1 MWKKT
6 MHSVTNSIKWRILAI
21 FIIIVFIA
29 MTVSGVF
36 VTNKLESY
44 EIDSIRTKC
53 FSTLDIVM
61 LSIPFDSYTSL
72 QENQKTIQAIVN
84 EWQTGTD
91 YELYVVDA
99 NFRIIAANNTS
110 VVGHSAI
117 NTLNESVIISALEGE
132 DADGQ
137 DTLPGSIPVLNAA
150 KPVTGSD
157 GSTIGVLYL
166 SANLSSVYDTTN
178 ESKVIFLQAMF
189 IALMI
194 TAILSFFITS
204 SITAPINDLTEK
216 AEKMAFG
223 DFSQEIKGKSNDEI
237 GRLADMFNILRRELD
252 YNINEISNEK
262 SKLETILKY
271 MADGLIAAGV
281 SGEIIH
287 INEAA
292 RTLLDLSD
300 EELETLDFS
309 GILRR
314 LGKKDIADGIRH
326 ITSSETINEVV
337 GYHSLIL
344 SVRYARFM
352 AEDENDIGV
361 IMLIQDITE
370 RQKLEKMQTDFV
382 ANVSHELR
390 TPLTTIRSYTETLLD
405 GGVEDEETRTN
416 FLTVIDDETERMTRL
431 VKELLQLSRLDN
443 ETEKMNMKET
453 EVGELLNDCVRKV
466 LLTAEGKHQSVECP
480 FRRQRPLYIL
490 ADRDKMQQVILNI
503 LTNAIKYTQ
512 DGGRI
517 RIDSFIRGDTVNISV
532 ADNGIGISESE
543 ISRIFERFYRVDK
556 ARSRSMGGTGLGLS
570 IARQIAEVHN
580 GKISV
585 RSTEGEGTTMTVTL
599 PLLQDGDCQNDRDT
613 DAEEI
618 SSGRENR
625 ADERQEGQNL
635 E

>member
-1 MWKKT
+1 MLKKT
-6 MHSVTNSIKWRILAI
+6 VSSVTNSIKWRILAI

-29 MTVSGVF
+29 MTVAGVF

-61 LSIPFDSYTSL
+61 LSIPFDTYTSL
-72 QENQKTIQAIVN
+72 QRNQETIQAIVT

-91 YELYVVDA
+91 YELYVVDS
-99 NFRIIAANNTS
+99 NFSIIAANNTS
-110 VVGHSAI
+110 VVDHSAI
-117 NTLNESVIISALEGE
+117 NTLNENVIISALEGE
-132 DADGQ
+132 EAEGQ

-150 KPVTGSD
+150 KPITGSD

-189 IALMI
+189 IALLI

-223 DFSQEIKGKSNDEI
+223 DFSQEIRGKSNDEI
-237 GRLADMFNILRRELD
+237 GRLADMFNILRRELN

-271 MADGLIAAGV
+271 MADGLIAV
-281 SGEIIH
+281 DLSGEIIH

-292 RTLLDLSD
+292 RTLLELSD
-300 EELETLDFS
+300 EETADLDFS
-309 GILRR
+309 AVLRR
-314 LGKKDIADGIRH
+314 LGKKDITDGIRH
-326 ITSSETINEVV
+326 ITSSETMNEVIN
-337 GYHSLIL
+337 YRSRIL

-352 AEDENDIGV
+352 ADDDNDIGV

-370 RQKLEKMQTDFV
+370 GQKLEKMQTDFV

-405 GGVEDEETRTN
+405 GGVEDEETRKN
-416 FLTVIDDETERMTRL
+416 FLTVIDDETERMARL

-443 ETEKMNMKET
+443 ETEKMNMEEL
-453 EVGELLNDCVRKV
+453 EVGSLLDDCVRKV
-466 LLTAEGKHQSVECP
+466 LLTAESKQQSVECP
-480 FRRQRPLYIL
+480 FRRQRPLYIF
-490 ADRDKMQQVILNI
+490 ADRDKIQQVLLNI
-503 LTNAIKYTQ
+503 LMNAIKYTQ
-512 DGGRI
+512 DGGKI

-532 ADNGIGISESE
+532 ADNGIGISEAE

-570 IARQIAEVHN
+570 IAKQITEVHD

-585 RSTEGEGTTMTVTL
+585 RSREGEGTTMTVTL
-599 PLLQDGDCQNDRDT
+599 PLMHGRGKT
-613 DAEEI
+613 DESEEYHI
-618 SSGRENR
+618 PRENPAAYR
-625 ADERQEGQNL
+625 VNKE
-635 E
+635 

>member
-1 MWKKT
+1 MLKKT
-6 MHSVTNSIKWRILAI
+6 VSSVTNSIKWRILAI

-29 MTVSGVF
+29 MTVAGVF

-61 LSIPFDSYTSL
+61 LSIPFDTYTSL
-72 QENQKTIQAIVN
+72 QRNQETIQAIVN

-91 YELYVVDA
+91 YELYVVDS
-99 NFRIIAANNTS
+99 NFSIIAANNTS
-110 VVGHSAI
+110 VVDHSAI
-117 NTLNESVIISALEGE
+117 NTLNENVIISALEGE
-132 DADGQ
+132 EAEGQ

-150 KPVTGSD
+150 KPITGSD

-189 IALMI
+189 IALLI

-223 DFSQEIKGKSNDEI
+223 DFSQEIRGKSNDEI
-237 GRLADMFNILRRELD
+237 GRLADMFNILRRELN

-271 MADGLIAAGV
+271 MADGLIAV
-281 SGEIIH
+281 DLSGEIIH

-292 RTLLDLSD
+292 RTLLELSD
-300 EELETLDFS
+300 EETADLDFS
-309 GILRR
+309 AVLRR
-314 LGKKDIADGIRH
+314 LGKKDITDGIRH
-326 ITSSETINEVV
+326 ITSSETMNEVIN
-337 GYHSLIL
+337 YRSRIL

-352 AEDENDIGV
+352 ADDDNDIGV

-370 RQKLEKMQTDFV
+370 GQKLEKMQTDFV

-405 GGVEDEETRTN
+405 GGVEDEETRKN
-416 FLTVIDDETERMTRL
+416 FLTVIDDETERMARL

-443 ETEKMNMKET
+443 ETEKMNMEEL
-453 EVGELLNDCVRKV
+453 EVGSLLDDCVRKV
-466 LLTAEGKHQSVECP
+466 LLTAESKQQSVECP
-480 FRRQRPLYIL
+480 FRRQRPLYIF
-490 ADRDKMQQVILNI
+490 ADRDKIQQVLLNI
-503 LTNAIKYTQ
+503 LMNAIKYTQ
-512 DGGRI
+512 DGGKI

-532 ADNGIGISESE
+532 ADNGIGISEAE

-570 IARQIAEVHN
+570 IAKQITEVHD

-585 RSTEGEGTTMTVTL
+585 RSREGEGTTMTVTL
-599 PLLQDGDCQNDRDT
+599 PLMHGRGKT
-613 DAEEI
+613 DESEEYHI
-618 SSGRENR
+618 PRENPAAYR
-625 ADERQEGQNL
+625 VNKE
-635 E
+635 